1 MAYDYDRKT
10 ANAMIGWTWTKRYQA
25 MFDDYTREIVHE
37 AGQQLMNEAV
47 TIGKLGTNHISG
59 TDTNGQQVE
68 IMVNPAGWGAVKVH
82 IRRGHQSK
90 EWKMDL
96 SGTDPKMIAGQA
108 IYKSGLF

>member
-1 MAYDYDRKT
+1 MYNYERAKQ
-10 ANAMIGWTWTKRYQA
+10 AGAMVGWTWTRRYQA
-25 MFDDYTREIVHE
+25 MFDEYTNEIAHE

-47 TIGKLGTNHISG
+47 TIHKMGTNHISG
-59 TDTNGQQVE
+59 VDSNGQAVE
-68 IMVNPAGWGAVKVH
+68 IIISPAGWGVVKISV
-82 IRRGHQSK
+82 RRGHQSK